1 MLQSTINQ
9 NSNKMHIER
18 LRYINANILKLV
30 CFSNWKIKVLLFYP
44 VFSDYLLVNMCKLRA
59 KHGTIKEKEK

>member
-18 LRYINANILKLV
+18 LRYITVMQTFQNQFVLVIEKLR
-30 CFSNWKIKVLLFYP
+30 FFYP
-44 VFSDYLLVNMCKLRA
+44 VFSDYLLVNMCNLRA